1 MKNLQTV
8 LCVFVCTLLFR
19 CDTTN
24 DNQIPEPPL
33 NLKATYKVTFE
44 FNWNEQ
50 DYPIDYPSNAHFSK
64 LIGWS
69 HTPLN
74 NFFKI
79 GTIASTGIKNMAELG
94 ATVAL
99 DEELA
104 SKIEANEGFDRVIG
118 SGLSSGIG
126 EISVELQVNEE
137 YPSISL
143 VTMLA
148 PSPDWYVDIVD
159 LNLIENGV
167 FIEEKT
173 IYAKTYDAGTDSG
186 QHFTSNNAPTSPK
199 IPITIINN
207 PSIGNGGTI
216 ATVNFKKQ

>member
-1 MKNLQTV
+1 
-8 LCVFVCTLLFR
+8 
-19 CDTTN
+19 
-24 DNQIPEPPL
+24 
-33 NLKATYKVTFE
+33 
-44 FNWNEQ
+44 
-50 DYPIDYPSNAHFSK
+50 
-64 LIGWS
+64 
-69 HTPLN
+69 
-74 NFFKI
+74 
-79 GTIASTGIKNMAELG
+79 MAELG

-99 DEELA
+99 NEKLA
-104 SKIEANEGFDRVIG
+104 LKIEANEGFDRVIG
-118 SGLSSGIG
+118 SSLSSGIG
-126 EISVELQVNEE
+126 EISAELQVTEK

-148 PSPDWYVDIVD
+148 PSPDWYVGIVD

-173 IYAKTYDAGTDSG
+173 ICAKTYDAVRDSG
-186 QHFTSNNAPTSPK
+186 QQFTSNDAPTSPK

>member
-24 DNQIPEPPL
+24 DIQIPEPPL

-50 DYPIDYPSNAHFSK
+50 DYPNDYPSNAHFSK

-104 SKIEANEGFDRVIG
+104 S
-118 SGLSSGIG
+118 
-126 EISVELQVNEE
+126 
-137 YPSISL
+137 
-143 VTMLA
+143 
-148 PSPDWYVDIVD
+148 
-159 LNLIENGV
+159 
-167 FIEEKT
+167 
-173 IYAKTYDAGTDSG
+173 
-186 QHFTSNNAPTSPK
+186 
-199 IPITIINN
+199 
-207 PSIGNGGTI
+207 
-216 ATVNFKKQ
+216 

>member
-24 DNQIPEPPL
+24 DIQIPEPPL

-94 ATVAL
+94 ATVVL

-104 SKIEANEGFDRVIG
+104 SKIEADEGFDRVIG

-137 YPSISL
+137 HPSISL
-143 VTMLA
+143 VTMLMGLIFFTA
-148 PSPDWYVDIVD
+148 GFLGELILRSKSNTENYSIV
-159 LNLIENGV
+159 
-167 FIEEKT
+167 EKT
-173 IYAKTYDAGTDSG
+173 
-186 QHFTSNNAPTSPK
+186 N
-199 IPITIINN
+199 
-207 PSIGNGGTI
+207 
-216 ATVNFKKQ
+216 